1 MAAKRVGRKRG
12 MGRSGRK
19 PPLHI
24 VSDFGSKQMHTR
36 SRLGKV
42 SKSKMTRSKG
52 NFGAK

>member
-12 MGRSGRK
+12 GRK

-24 VSDFGSKQMHTR
+24 VSDFGSKQTHTR
-36 SRLGKV
+36 SRLGKGGRG
-42 SKSKMTRSKG
+42 KMQRSKG